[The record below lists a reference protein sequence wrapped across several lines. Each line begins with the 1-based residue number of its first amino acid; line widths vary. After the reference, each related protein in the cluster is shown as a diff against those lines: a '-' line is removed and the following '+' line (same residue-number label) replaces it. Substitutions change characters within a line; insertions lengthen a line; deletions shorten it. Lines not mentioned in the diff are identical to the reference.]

1 METETVTLAQIV
13 DARKVLT
20 AVEVNA
26 RKAKRSLAAVR
37 VLHGV
42 LDAETAGDNADP
54 RLADSLEPDHGRLRQ
69 RGVHPGHQ
77 SCSAH
82 AARYE
87 PRRGVRVAPSVVAL
101 AGRW

>member
-1 METETVTLAQIV
+1 
-13 DARKVLT
+13 
-20 AVEVNA
+20 
-26 RKAKRSLAAVR
+26 
-37 VLHGV
+37 
-42 LDAETAGDNADP
+42 
-54 RLADSLEPDHGRLRQ
+54 LEPDHGRLRQ

-87 PRRGVRVAPSVVAL
+87 PRRGVRAAPSVVAL